1 MNDKALQIAIRFA
14 MLDCLAHAG
23 ITDLPVIAGNQPTV
37 AQGRVARGVYFWAI
51 SDTSRGWQGRKLKT
65 NPSTLQLETVETQF
79 VQTQFQ
85 VNVFTPDDPADTVS
99 DTAKD
104 LCSLLRM
111 LVQSNRF
118 TEAMTAVGVGVQMP
132 SPVRA
137 PYFVNDLDQYEQN
150 PSFDFTVSRKI
161 ETTQATHEAAPTLS
175 IHRV

>member
-1 MNDKALQIAIRFA
+1 MNDKALQISIRAA
-14 MLDCLAHAG
+14 MLDCLAHSG
-23 ITDLPVIAGNQPTV
+23 VTDLPVIAGNQPTV
-37 AQGRVARGVYFWAI
+37 AQGRVARGVYFWAV
-51 SDTSRGWQGRKLKT
+51 SDTPRGWQGKVLRT
-65 NPSTLQLETVETQF
+65 NPETMELETVETQF
-79 VQTQFQ
+79 IQTQFQ
-85 VNVFTPDDPADTVS
+85 VNVFSPDDPENTTQ

-104 LCSLLRM
+104 LCTRLRM
-111 LVQSNRF
+111 LIQSNRF

-161 ETTQATHEAAPTLS
+161 ETTQQTHEAATALS